1 MCRCNCQEYTG
12 EDGLKIGVKM
22 DKISLIED
30 GWLKT
35 GQSTSTRLCQQ
46 LAAAVQ
52 DSGLG
57 LTNLTQLLL

>member
-1 MCRCNCQEYTG
+1 M
-12 EDGLKIGVKM
+12 IGVKM

-35 GQSTSTRLCQQ
+35 GQCTLTRLCQQ

-52 DSGLG
+52 KSGLG